1 MAVSR
6 WDHNGYAPAFYFPEP
21 FPMVENLSVR
31 RTVRVVSVT
40 DQLNVAAADR
50 RTITCREEYGK
61 GKIDYDRVFILEAN
75 QVRLQSEQVRAQAD
89 VAIGLIRVYKALG
102 GGWQI
107 RLGGCAPQEIVPVG
121 EEMMPGDGTARPQG
135 GDTLPG
141 AEKNLH
147 QEGEPLPTPLPTTY
161 ESLSS

>member
-1 MAVSR
+1 MAAERAVK
-6 WDHNGYAPAFYFPEP
+6 
-21 FPMVENLSVR
+21 
-31 RTVRVVSVT
+31 T
-40 DQLNVAAADR
+40 AALR
-50 RTITCREEYGK
+50 YGK

-75 QVRLQSEQVRAQAD
+75 QVRLQDEQVRAQAD

-107 RLGGCAPQEIVPVG
+107 RLGGCAPQEIVPVGEEMIG